1 MDKFKLPPNTMVSL
15 CQFLIHVDDSLDII
29 KDLVYPVEL
38 KGITPPMNITLHRK
52 RSGMT

>member
-1 MDKFKLPPNTMVSL
+1 MVSS
-15 CQFLIHVDDSLDII
+15 CQFLLHADDRLDTHEC
-29 KDLVYPVEL
+29 LVYPVEL